1 MTYAD
6 AFHQTFAHESD
17 FLNFLKDIQS
27 RSHWDRHPAHDL
39 EIIAL
44 DEGDPL
50 TQALHRQYEH
60 LGTEGILDDTMEHTR
75 LLLKAQDEL
84 TPVRSCAIK
93 TILDRARISGS
104 ALSQLSKPH
113 LAEVL
118 NRCLNIAR
126 GNALL
131 WYSDGKISAVHGGD
145 ANDYAV
151 LEIPELFQHAV
162 QYLSD
167 HFPGYT
173 FAGGSFDHSMVTA
186 IWELTDQDDL
196 IETYRTALA
205 RHGLLDDETSIRPA
219 VQLSTSNTG
228 ISGANL
234 YPMLLEGAGSKIVPL
249 GSPIRENHKNGADLT
264 QFDENL
270 VKLFAQYQSN
280 LDTLTELLDIE
291 LAYPYFKEK
300 GITLAELEAKD
311 LKEFYRSERIGDPEH
326 GIAGKKGTTVAR
338 YHANIHAAL
347 ECAVEDNLIGH
358 NAAHHQRPTTEKF
371 IGSFYTPEEALEC
384 MRLAEGTKL
393 ELAVCFGL
401 FYGLRRSEIV
411 GLQWHNF
418 DFEHNTFTIAHT
430 VTTYRR
436 KGKGK
441 VSRYAKDKT
450 KNKSSLR
457 TLPLIP
463 LFREKLLALKEKQ
476 EYERELFKGSYV
488 KDYIGYVYVNEI
500 GELIHPDYIS
510 TEFPKFLRKHGLR
523 KIRFHDTRHS
533 CASLLLRNGV
543 SMKQIQAW
551 LGHSDYGT
559 TANLY
564 AHLDL
569 EDSMLLSASMLT
581 TGLFGASTDHA
592 PSTDSELTDPRHGTA
607 P

>member
-1 MTYAD
+1 MLSGHLQVKKEYYYVVLNCKHPDGRRFQKWISTGIAAKRGNKRAAEETLLDFRMNYNEYGERISDGNGSPSNSAPRKKGKSSTARTPDGSVRNAPANPYGNMLFADYMLSWLSCKEIEVDPVTYAGYC
-6 AFHQTFAHESD
+6 ESVE
-17 FLNFLKDIQS
+17 KHI
-27 RSHWDRHPAHDL
+27 
-39 EIIAL
+39 
-44 DEGDPL
+44 
-50 TQALHRQYEH
+50 
-60 LGTEGILDDTMEHTR
+60 
-75 LLLKAQDEL
+75 
-84 TPVRSCAIK
+84 
-93 TILDRARISGS
+93 
-104 ALSQLSKPH
+104 
-113 LAEVL
+113 
-118 NRCLNIAR
+118 
-126 GNALL
+126 
-131 WYSDGKISAVHGGD
+131 
-145 ANDYAV
+145 
-151 LEIPELFQHAV
+151 
-162 QYLSD
+162 
-167 HFPGYT
+167 
-173 FAGGSFDHSMVTA
+173 
-186 IWELTDQDDL
+186 
-196 IETYRTALA
+196 
-205 RHGLLDDETSIRPA
+205 
-219 VQLSTSNTG
+219 
-228 ISGANL
+228 
-234 YPMLLEGAGSKIVPL
+234 
-249 GSPIRENHKNGADLT
+249 
-264 QFDENL
+264 
-270 VKLFAQYQSN
+270 
-280 LDTLTELLDIE
+280 
-291 LAYPYFKEK
+291 YPYFKEK

-326 GIAGKKGTTVAR
+326 GIVGKKGTTVAR

-393 ELAVCFGL
+393 ELAVYFGL

-476 EYERELFKGSYV
+476 KYERELFKGSYV

>member
-1 MTYAD
+1 M
-6 AFHQTFAHESD
+6 Q
-17 FLNFLKDIQS
+17 
-27 RSHWDRHPAHDL
+27 
-39 EIIAL
+39 
-44 DEGDPL
+44 EGDL
-50 TQALHRQYEH
+50 IHEKYFY
-60 LGTEGILDDTMEHTR
+60 
-75 LLLKAQDEL
+75 
-84 TPVRSCAIK
+84 
-93 TILDRARISGS
+93 
-104 ALSQLSKPH
+104 PH
-113 LAEVL
+113 
-118 NRCLNIAR
+118 
-126 GNALL
+126 
-131 WYSDGKISAVHGGD
+131 
-145 ANDYAV
+145 
-151 LEIPELFQHAV
+151 P
-162 QYLSD
+162 
-167 HFPGYT
+167 P
-173 FAGGSFDHSMVTA
+173 
-186 IWELTDQDDL
+186 
-196 IETYRTALA
+196 
-205 RHGLLDDETSIRPA
+205 
-219 VQLSTSNTG
+219 
-228 ISGANL
+228 
-234 YPMLLEGAGSKIVPL
+234 VPL
-249 GSPIRENHKNGADLT
+249 MSCP
-264 QFDENL
+264 
-270 VKLFAQYQSN
+270 
-280 LDTLTELLDIE
+280 
-291 LAYPYFKEK
+291 
-300 GITLAELEAKD
+300 
-311 LKEFYRSERIGDPEH
+311 
-326 GIAGKKGTTVAR
+326 
-338 YHANIHAAL
+338 
-347 ECAVEDNLIGH
+347 

-393 ELAVCFGL
+393 ELAVYFGL

-476 EYERELFKGSYV
+476 KYERELFKGSYV

>member
-1 MTYAD
+1 MNYNEYGERISDGNGSPSNSAPRKKGKSSTARTPDGSVRNAPANPYGNMLFADYMLSWLSCKEIEVDPVTYAGYC
-6 AFHQTFAHESD
+6 ESVE
-17 FLNFLKDIQS
+17 KHI
-27 RSHWDRHPAHDL
+27 
-39 EIIAL
+39 
-44 DEGDPL
+44 
-50 TQALHRQYEH
+50 
-60 LGTEGILDDTMEHTR
+60 
-75 LLLKAQDEL
+75 
-84 TPVRSCAIK
+84 
-93 TILDRARISGS
+93 
-104 ALSQLSKPH
+104 
-113 LAEVL
+113 
-118 NRCLNIAR
+118 
-126 GNALL
+126 
-131 WYSDGKISAVHGGD
+131 
-145 ANDYAV
+145 
-151 LEIPELFQHAV
+151 
-162 QYLSD
+162 
-167 HFPGYT
+167 
-173 FAGGSFDHSMVTA
+173 
-186 IWELTDQDDL
+186 
-196 IETYRTALA
+196 
-205 RHGLLDDETSIRPA
+205 
-219 VQLSTSNTG
+219 
-228 ISGANL
+228 
-234 YPMLLEGAGSKIVPL
+234 
-249 GSPIRENHKNGADLT
+249 
-264 QFDENL
+264 
-270 VKLFAQYQSN
+270 
-280 LDTLTELLDIE
+280 
-291 LAYPYFKEK
+291 YPYFKEK

-393 ELAVCFGL
+393 ELAVYFGL

-418 DFEHNTFTIAHT
+418 DFEHNAFTIAHT

-476 EYERELFKGSYV
+476 KYERELFKGSYV

-510 TEFPKFLRKHGLR
+510 TEFPKFLQKHGLR

>member
-1 MTYAD
+1 MLSGHLQIKKEHYYVV
-6 AFHQTFAHESD
+6 
-17 FLNFLKDIQS
+17 LNC
-27 RSHWDRHPAHDL
+27 RHPDGRRFQKWISTGIPVKKGNKRLA
-39 EIIAL
+39 EEAL
-44 DEGDPL
+44 AEFRMKYNEYGEQISEGNTSPSK
-50 TQALHRQYEH
+50 
-60 LGTEGILDDTMEHTR
+60 EGKAASSDTR
-75 LLLKAQDEL
+75 K
-84 TPVRSCAIK
+84 
-93 TILDRARISGS
+93 GS
-104 ALSQLSKPH
+104 AKAPANPYSNMLFADYMLSWLSCKE
-113 LAEVL
+113 LEV
-118 NRCLNIAR
+118 
-126 GNALL
+126 
-131 WYSDGKISAVHGGD
+131 DPV
-145 ANDYAV
+145 
-151 LEIPELFQHAV
+151 
-162 QYLSD
+162 
-167 HFPGYT
+167 T
-173 FAGGSFDHSMVTA
+173 FAGYCDSVEKC
-186 IWELTDQDDL
+186 I
-196 IETYRTALA
+196 
-205 RHGLLDDETSIRPA
+205 
-219 VQLSTSNTG
+219 
-228 ISGANL
+228 
-234 YPMLLEGAGSKIVPL
+234 
-249 GSPIRENHKNGADLT
+249 
-264 QFDENL
+264 
-270 VKLFAQYQSN
+270 
-280 LDTLTELLDIE
+280 
-291 LAYPYFKEK
+291 YPYFKEK

-326 GIAGKKGTTVAR
+326 GVAGKKGTTVVK

-347 ECAVEDNLIGH
+347 ESAVEDKLVGY
-358 NAAHHQRPTTEKF
+358 NAAHHQRPATEKF

-393 ELAVCFGL
+393 ELAVYFGL

-430 VTTYRR
+430 VTTYRKR
-436 KGKGK
+436 GKGK

-463 LFREKLLALKEKQ
+463 LFREKLLALKNKQ
-476 EYERELFKGSYV
+476 KFERELFKRSYV
-488 KDYIGYVYVNEI
+488 QDYIGYVYVNEI

-569 EDSMLLSASMLT
+569 DNSMLLSASMLN
-581 TGLFGASTDHA
+581 TGLFGAGSAEDSPQDA
-592 PSTDSELTDPRHGTA
+592 PVPDGAKSSA

>member
-1 MTYAD
+1 MQRNEPIDAETLLSTPLPPVRWLIPGLLPAGLSLLAGASKAGKSWLCLWLCLQLARGGEIWGRTAQPQTVLYLCLEDTYARIQGRLFRLTED
-6 AFHQTFAHESD
+6 SVPSRLYFQT
-17 FLNFLKDIQS
+17 
-27 RSHWDRHPAHDL
+27 
-39 EIIAL
+39 
-44 DEGDPL
+44 G
-50 TQALHRQYEH
+50 
-60 LGTEGILDDTMEHTR
+60 
-75 LLLKAQDEL
+75 
-84 TPVRSCAIK
+84 SCAIGDGLELQIEK
-93 TILDRARISGS
+93 F
-104 ALSQLSKPH
+104 LSH
-113 LAEVL
+113 
-118 NRCLNIAR
+118 
-126 GNALL
+126 
-131 WYSDGKISAVHGGD
+131 H
-145 ANDYAV
+145 
-151 LEIPELFQHAV
+151 PETGLVVIDTLQKV
-162 QYLSD
+162 
-167 HFPGYT
+167 
-173 FAGGSFDHSMVTA
+173 
-186 IWELTDQDDL
+186 
-196 IETYRTALA
+196 RTA
-205 RHGLLDDETSIRPA
+205 DP
-219 VQLSTSNTG
+219 N
-228 ISGANL
+228 
-234 YPMLLEGAGSKIVPL
+234 
-249 GSPIRENHKNGADLT
+249 NGAYASD
-264 QFDENL
+264 
-270 VKLFAQYQSN
+270 
-280 LDTLTELLDIE
+280 
-291 LAYPYFKEK
+291 YPYFKEK

-393 ELAVCFGL
+393 ELAVYFGL

-476 EYERELFKGSYV
+476 KYERELFKGSYV

>member
-1 MTYAD
+1 MIATY
-6 AFHQTFAHESD
+6 E
-17 FLNFLKDIQS
+17 
-27 RSHWDRHPAHDL
+27 
-39 EIIAL
+39 
-44 DEGDPL
+44 
-50 TQALHRQYEH
+50 
-60 LGTEGILDDTMEHTR
+60 
-75 LLLKAQDEL
+75 
-84 TPVRSCAIK
+84 K
-93 TILDRARISGS
+93 TIFKDESSGYCICSFQTKDETVPIAARSS
-104 ALSQLSKPH
+104 YYH
-113 LAEVL
+113 
-118 NRCLNIAR
+118 
-126 GNALL
+126 
-131 WYSDGKISAVHGGD
+131 DGKI
-145 ANDYAV
+145 
-151 LEIPELFQHAV
+151 
-162 QYLSD
+162 
-167 HFPGYT
+167 HF
-173 FAGGSFDHSMVTA
+173 TA
-186 IWELTDQDDL
+186 T
-196 IETYRTALA
+196 
-205 RHGLLDDETSIRPA
+205 GCLLPETSTVQVELQGQWEKSRYGP
-219 VQLSTSNTG
+219 QLSVLSYREILPTTEAG
-228 ISGANL
+228 I
-234 YPMLLEGAGSKIVPL
+234 L
-249 GSPIRENHKNGADLT
+249 G
-264 QFDENL
+264 
-270 VKLFAQYQSN
+270 
-280 LDTLTELLDIE
+280 
-291 LAYPYFKEK
+291 
-300 GITLAELEAKD
+300 
-311 LKEFYRSERIGDPEH
+311 
-326 GIAGKKGTTVAR
+326 

-393 ELAVCFGL
+393 ELAVYFGL

-476 EYERELFKGSYV
+476 KYERELFKGSYV